1 MSVNGRETVRIAA
14 VGDLHCTK
22 NAQSLSNV
30 FAHAGANADVLVL
43 CGDLTDYGTPEE
55 AHLLVRDLAAAKM
68 PVVAVLGNH
77 DFESGKADE
86 VARILNEGG
95 VRVLDG
101 DSCEFHGI
109 GFAGVKGFCGGFGTG
124 ALGPWGEDMIKRFV
138 RESVD
143 EALKLETALARLRTP
158 QRIAVLHYAP
168 IRETVEGEPVEVF
181 PFLGSSRLEEPLA
194 RYPVSAVFHGH
205 AHRGRLEGR
214 TRNGVAVYNVARPL
228 LERSFPDRPT
238 FRVLELNRNSNH
250 EDPGT
255 IRELEAVH
263 RG

>member
-1 MSVNGRETVRIAA
+1 
-14 VGDLHCTK
+14 
-22 NAQSLSNV
+22 
-30 FAHAGANADVLVL
+30 
-43 CGDLTDYGTPEE
+43 
-55 AHLLVRDLAAAKM
+55 M

-86 VARILNEGG
+86 VTKILAEGG

-138 RESVD
+138 REAVD
-143 EALKLETALARLRTP
+143 EALKLETALARLRTTH
-158 QRIAVLHYAP
+158 RIAVLHYAP
-168 IRETVEGEPVEVF
+168 VKETVEGEPVEVYA
-181 PFLGSSRLEEPLA
+181 FLGSSRLEEPLA

-214 TRNGVAVYNVARPL
+214 TRSGVPVYNVARPL
-228 LERSFPDRPT
+228 LERMFPDRPP
-238 FRVLELNRNSNH
+238 FRVLEVSRSG
-250 EDPGT
+250 EDHGAEVPPT
-255 IRELEAVH
+255 LEPAH